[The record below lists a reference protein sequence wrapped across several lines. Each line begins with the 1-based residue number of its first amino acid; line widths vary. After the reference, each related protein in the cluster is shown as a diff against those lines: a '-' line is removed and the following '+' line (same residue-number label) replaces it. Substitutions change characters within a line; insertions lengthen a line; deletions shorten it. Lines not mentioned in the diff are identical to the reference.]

1 MKEHRQAK
9 QNIQHSFNGWKWA
22 FIILV
27 VLLVLGTGVVLNRAT
42 APRPLP
48 EASRSV
54 KTSDTSFSVV
64 LNQDQ
69 VNALS
74 SNYLSHFLKDQKIK
88 YHFLVGNKY
97 ATLTGDTKFLG
108 TKVRFAINFIPE
120 RTVNGNV
127 LLTAK
132 GLSVGRLNIPI
143 KFVMGYIA
151 KNYNIPKWVS
161 INPNKKTVLLDLNRY
176 SKHRQL
182 KYSAQEIN
190 MPKGRFQ
197 FLITVP
203 SK

>member
-1 MKEHRQAK
+1 MKEHRQTHK
-9 QNIQHSFNGWKWA
+9 NSLHSFNGWKWA
-22 FIILV
+22 FIVLV

-42 APRPLP
+42 APQPLP
-48 EASRSV
+48 ETSRLA

-120 RTVNGNV
+120 RTSNGNV

-161 INPNKKTVLLDLNRY
+161 INPKKKTVLLDLNRY
-176 SKHRQL
+176 SQHRQL

-190 MPKGRFQ
+190 MAKGQFR

>member
-9 QNIQHSFNGWKWA
+9 QNIHHSFNGWKWA
-22 FIILV
+22 FIVLV
-27 VLLVLGTGVVLNRAT
+27 VLLVVGTGVVLNRAT

-48 EASRSV
+48 EAGRSV

-120 RTVNGNV
+120 RTANGNV

-161 INPNKKTVLLDLNRY
+161 INSNKKTVLLDLNRY

-190 MPKGRFQ
+190 MAKGQFR